1 MHFSNSILSILV
13 LLTLV
18 LTILVVVV
26 LVPAAV
32 RGNRRRTRSG
42 QPGGRKVA
50 ILLEEHARA
59 IERLEGAVRKLA
71 LGERHLAELADDS
84 LRNVGLVRFDAF
96 EDMGGRLSFS
106 AALLDGHGDGVVITS
121 INGRQDTRCYAKR
134 VSQGTSPHNLS
145 DEERQA
151 IREALSR
158 RDRGPAIPGSTASE
172 PEEAAADPVARR
184 GFAQAEHGRGDEGG
198 VPDVQAG

>member
-1 MHFSNSILSILV
+1 MHFSNSTLSVLV

-18 LTILVVVV
+18 LMILVIVV

-32 RGNRRRTRSG
+32 RGRRSRVRSG
-42 QPGGRKVA
+42 LPSSRKVA
-50 ILLEEHARA
+50 VLLEEQAKA
-59 IERLEGAVRKLA
+59 IERLEGAARKLA
-71 LGERHLAELADDS
+71 LGERHLGGLADES
-84 LRNVGLVRFDAF
+84 IRHIGLVRFDAF

-134 VSQGTSPHNLS
+134 VSGGASAHNLS

-151 IREALSR
+151 IREALST
-158 RDRGPAIPGSTASE
+158 RDQEVQADYQDKGVRG
-172 PEEAAADPVARR
+172 
-184 GFAQAEHGRGDEGG
+184 GDEGG
-198 VPDVQAG
+198 VRDVQAG

>member
-1 MHFSNSILSILV
+1 MHFSNSTLSVLV

-18 LTILVVVV
+18 LTILVVIV
-26 LVPAAV
+26 LVPAALK
-32 RGNRRRTRSG
+32 GGRRRAR
-42 QPGGRKVA
+42 PGLPSGRKVA
-50 ILLEEHARA
+50 ALLEEQAKA
-59 IERLEGAVRKLA
+59 VERLEGAVRKLA
-71 LGERHLAELADDS
+71 LGERHLGELAQES
-84 LRNVGLVRFDAF
+84 IRHIGLVRFDAF

-134 VSQGTSPHNLS
+134 VSGGSSHHNLS

-158 RDRGPAIPGSTASE
+158 RDRGEDVEARGGDE
-172 PEEAAADPVARR
+172 RGEAASDPTARP
-184 GFAQAEHGRGDEGG
+184 GFVPAERRRGDEGG